1 MSLKGNA
8 EGKTL
13 QGKINSLKTIHGYSA
28 YELAVINGFSGTEE
42 EWLASLKG
50 DKGDS
55 YILTEADKQE
65 IADLVEVEEILGDID
80 EALDGIIAI
89 QNALIGGAE

>member
-1 MSLKGNA
+1 MSLTGKA

-13 QGKINSLKTIHGYSA
+13 QGKINTLKTIHGYSA

-50 DKGDS
+50 EK
-55 YILTEADKQE
+55 
-65 IADLVEVEEILGDID
+65 
-80 EALDGIIAI
+80 AI
-89 QNALIGGAE
+89 HTF